1 MGGLFYLG
9 DGFGFAGLVL
19 LTDQHTGQPV
29 AADPW
34 VPVHACCLPPVVVGY
49 GRFQD
54 TLFYLSVDTL
64 TDIGREGIQLL
75 LQHIACPYNQTGCL
89 GIKQVNL
96 LYLLQGDAFAI
107 VGGDAP
113 PGFFAKTTDSIDDVV
128 HKPAL
133 ALYNLGHDEGSQMAA
148 LLKTDTLVVYAVT
161 GYLVLSKN
169 SPGQSRPRF
178 AQILFAI
185 YGIALLHLLRDG
197 VAPERILCLR

>member
-9 DGFGFAGLVL
+9 DSFGFAGLVVF
-19 LTDQHTGQPV
+19 TNQHTGQPV
-29 AADPW
+29 AAYPW
-34 VPVHACCLPPVVVGY
+34 IPVHASRLPPIVVGY
-49 GRFQD
+49 GRFQNA
-54 TLFYLSVDTL
+54 LLYLPIYAL

-128 HKPAL
+128 HKPSL
-133 ALYNLGHDEGSQMAA
+133 ALYNLGHHEGCQMTA

-197 VAPERILCLR
+197 VAPERILSLR